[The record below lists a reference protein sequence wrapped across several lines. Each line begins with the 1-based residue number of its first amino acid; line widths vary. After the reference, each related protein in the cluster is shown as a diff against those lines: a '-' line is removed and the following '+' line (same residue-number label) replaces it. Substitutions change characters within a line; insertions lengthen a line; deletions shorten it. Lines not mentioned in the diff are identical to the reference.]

1 MDRFH
6 RRHAVLVTSAG
17 CGLCERAEVLVL
29 KLAPRFDISIDVV
42 DVRSDPTMAEE
53 YGQRVPVL
61 LAVGG
66 KVLTEGAMSGL
77 SVQAAFLRVRLG
89 I

>member
-6 RRHAVLVTSAG
+6 RRHAVLVTSAE

-42 DVRSDPTMAEE
+42 DVRSHPTMAEE

>member
-6 RRHAVLVTSAG
+6 RRHVVLVTSKE
-17 CGLCERAEVLVL
+17 CGLCERAEALVL
-29 KLAPRFDISIDVV
+29 RLAPRFGVSVDIADIAT
-42 DVRSDPTMAEE
+42 DPGLARDYRE
-53 YGQRVPVL
+53 RVPVL

-66 KVLTEGAMSGL
+66 KVLAEGAMTGL
-77 SVQAAFLRVRLG
+77 TVQAALLRIRLG